1 MTSLD
6 SLNKQKA
13 EHLKKYPSHAM
24 LIKDYD
30 GTNILMCAHCGG
42 TWQSFDK
49 MDSRTGDAPK
59 QGVRRKV

>member
-30 GTNILMCAHCGG
+30 GTHVLMCADCSG
-42 TWQSFDK
+42 TWQSFDGENIK
-49 MDSRTGDAPK
+49 KDD
-59 QGVRRKV
+59 RKSSSV